1 MAGVIEA
8 AGGNLIY
15 DTAVEKIRVENGRV
29 KRVLAGGNEIP
40 ARAVVSNASAIS
52 VFKEMIQPSDVP
64 ESYIRKLAPYR
75 PSISCFIV
83 WLGLNRELRG
93 KVKSYS
99 THLSPG
105 NGPEADYKAS
115 LAGDAENCGMAVTVY
130 DVLFEGYSAPG
141 TSTVMLF
148 MLSGYEP
155 WRRFESD
162 YRAGRKAAYHA
173 EKERWTDILIRRAEE
188 TVIPGLSSMIQVK
201 EAATPLTNR
210 RYTGNSEGAIYG
222 FEQSMDNAFMNRI
235 SNRTP
240 IKGLSLAG
248 AWGDPGGGYVGVL
261 RSGEKTFEYL
271 MEDWAKGA

>member
-1 MAGVIEA
+1 
-8 AGGNLIY
+8 
-15 DTAVEKIRVENGRV
+15 
-29 KRVLAGGNEIP
+29 
-40 ARAVVSNASAIS
+40 
-52 VFKEMIQPSDVP
+52 
-64 ESYIRKLAPYR
+64 
-75 PSISCFIV
+75 
-83 WLGLNRELRG
+83 
-93 KVKSYS
+93 
-99 THLSPG
+99 
-105 NGPEADYKAS
+105 
-115 LAGDAENCGMAVTVY
+115 MAVTVY
-130 DVLFEGYSAPG
+130 DVLFEGYSTPG

-155 WRRFESD
+155 WQRFESD
-162 YRAGRKAAYHA
+162 YRGGRKADYHM
-173 EKERWTDILIRRAEE
+173 EKARWTDILIRRAEE

-240 IKGLSLAG
+240 IKGLYLAG

-261 RSGEKTFEYL
+261 GSGEKTFGYL